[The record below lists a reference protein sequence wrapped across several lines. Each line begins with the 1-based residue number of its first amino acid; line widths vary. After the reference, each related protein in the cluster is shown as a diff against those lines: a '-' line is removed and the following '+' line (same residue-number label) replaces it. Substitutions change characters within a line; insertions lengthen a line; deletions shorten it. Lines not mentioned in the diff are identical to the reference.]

1 MAAPRLENMSEIE
14 GGSEYHL
21 SPLNMTT
28 LGNLGEGGEGLIANR
43 SLPIKQA
50 ELTRLLK
57 GVVGA
62 GVEIGRIEVDPR
74 TGHVVIIH
82 HKATEKAMNP
92 WDEE

>member
-1 MAAPRLENMSEIE
+1 M
-14 GGSEYHL
+14 
-21 SPLNMTT
+21 
-28 LGNLGEGGEGLIANR
+28 ANR
-43 SLPIKQA
+43 ALPIKQA

-74 TGHVVIIH
+74 TGHVVIIPD
-82 HKATEKAMNP
+82 KATEKATNP